1 MDKRNYYFLR
11 PIERLLKHPNTDIGL
26 AASYINFK
34 KIVLK
39 LKTFFCLNSSVNTK
53 KYELFLV
60 LTVW

>member
-26 AASYINFK
+26 AASYVNFK

-39 LKTFFCLNSSVNTK
+39 LKTFFVSIVP
-53 KYELFLV
+53 
-60 LTVW
+60 LTQKNQSYF